1 MCVELETPTFG
12 RREQVATTL
21 VAGLSVM
28 LVMLDLTVVNVA
40 LDAINADFDVPL
52 AGLQWVVNGYSLAT
66 AALLLTAGSLADRLG
81 RRGVFLIGTVVFTV
95 ASVGCAFAPGVTW
108 LIVARI
114 VQGFGGALVMGTA
127 VGLIAGVYEG
137 ADRRRRQS
145 AIGTFSGMAATASA
159 FGPLIG
165 GVLVGVGGWRLVFV
179 VNIPIGVVII
189 AGALAF
195 VGRQRR
201 REGSRLDLSG
211 AALTVLALFLLN
223 YGMLTGTDRGWN
235 RPDVVAALVAAGLLL
250 GALLVR
256 QRRLGPNALLDL
268 NLFRTPTFVGAITL
282 GFISRLA
289 SLGLYPF
296 LVLWVTGVIG
306 GTPLEAGLAML
317 TISLPMAVVSLFSGL
332 LARLAPARVLC
343 CVGTVVI
350 GAGLLGG
357 SSVVGAA
364 DDWTAVLPFL
374 VIMGIGSGVVMPQL
388 VGLAVGV
395 VPADRAGMASSLSNT
410 FFPLGTSIGV
420 AAYGAIMI
428 STVAARVSDPDAV
441 RDIVAGRVDGVRAE
455 LVARAREAF
464 TAGLSS
470 VLLVAG
476 IVVLASAVA
485 ALLLIRDGDAV
496 PSRVGDR

>member
-1 MCVELETPTFG
+1 MCVELEAPTFG

-21 VAGLSVM
+21 VTGLSVM
-28 LVMLDLTVVNVA
+28 LVMLDLTAVNVA
-40 LDAINADFDVPL
+40 LDAINTDFGVPL
-52 AGLQWVVNGYSLAT
+52 SGLQWVVNGYSLAT

-81 RRGVFLIGTVVFTV
+81 RRGVFLVGMVVFTV
-95 ASVGCAFAPGVTW
+95 ASLGCAFAPGVTW
-108 LIVARI
+108 LIAARI
-114 VQGFGGALVMGTA
+114 IQGFGGALVMGTA
-127 VGLIAGVYEG
+127 VGLIAGVYERAG
-137 ADRRRRQS
+137 PRRRQS

-165 GVLVGVGGWRLVFV
+165 GVLVGLGGWRLVFV
-179 VNIPIGVVII
+179 VNVPIGVVVV

-201 REGSRLDLSG
+201 RAGSRLDLSG
-211 AALTVLALFLLN
+211 AALTVFALFLLN
-223 YGMLTGTDRGWN
+223 YGLLTGTDRGWN
-235 RPDVVAALVAAGLLL
+235 RPDVVASLGAAGLLL
-250 GALLVR
+250 VALLVR

-282 GFISRLA
+282 GFVSRLA

-306 GTPLEAGLAML
+306 GTPLQAGLAML
-317 TISLPMAVVSLFSGL
+317 TISLPLAVVSLFSGL

-343 CVGTVVI
+343 CVGTVVV

-357 SSVVGAA
+357 SAAVGTA

-374 VIMGIGSGVVMPQL
+374 VIMGIGSGVLMPQL

-420 AAYGAIMI
+420 AAYGAIMV
-428 STVAARVSDPDAV
+428 STVAARVPDPDAV
-441 RDIVAGRVDGVRAE
+441 RDIVAGRV
-455 LVARAREAF
+455 VAGAREAF
-464 TAGLSS
+464 AAGLSS

-476 IVVLASAVA
+476 IVVLASSAA
-485 ALLLIRDGDAV
+485 ALLLIRDRDAV
-496 PSRVGDR
+496 PSTAP